1 MMNNI
6 DIIIKNLEK
15 VIKSGTKIII
25 TCMDGNKIQNDFI
38 KFRKVEIRNKQE
50 PIFAIVPFYK
60 VTSEI
65 PDKDNN
71 ILVYFKGAF
80 GVSSGSLEPII
91 DINKLI
97 KIFED
102 HGLKLLKRK
111 NFADYNIPIRSK
123 LYPNQLKVSSYYM
136 SLIFEKI

>member
-1 MMNNI
+1 MNNI
-6 DIIIKNLEK
+6 DLIIKNLDK
-15 VIKSGTKIII
+15 VIKKGTKIII
-25 TCMDGNKIQNDFI
+25 TCMDGNKIQNEFVR
-38 KFRKVEIRNKQE
+38 FGKVEVRNNQE

-60 VTSEI
+60 VSDKIHE
-65 PDKDNN
+65 KDNN

-97 KIFED
+97 NIFEKNNI
-102 HGLKLLKRK
+102 KLIERK
-111 NFADYNIPIRSK
+111 NFADYNIPIKSK

-136 SLIFEKI
+136 SLIFEKY